1 MVVDDIAEAII
12 WRVGRGRPHDKIVR
26 VQVFEEVDSAAVEV
40 VIAPHLDELSTR
52 VNAHLLVPVAL
63 HDNLLWL
70 VAQLVQEH
78 GLDDAIVDEYL
89 GVASALLV
97 VLGHACVVSPKL
109 LLRGLRAEE
118 NTVQGSLLDGLQA
131 TICGNIPMIC
141 TRKTIKYNQN
151 RTF

>member
-40 VIAPHLDELSTR
+40 VIAPHLDELSSR

-109 LLRGLRAEE
+109 LLRRLCAEE
-118 NTVQGSLLDGLQA
+118 RAVQGCLLDGLQA

-141 TRKTIKYNQN
+141 IRKPIKC
-151 RTF
+151 T